1 MSWWTP
7 SEGWNLGCAFAM
19 VDISRG
25 LGQGKVLRPK
35 EPLATVLQVMASGAG
50 STQNWHNQKTLV
62 WGNPL

>member
-1 MSWWTP
+1 MDPLRGLES
-7 SEGWNLGCAFAM
+7 GVCICM